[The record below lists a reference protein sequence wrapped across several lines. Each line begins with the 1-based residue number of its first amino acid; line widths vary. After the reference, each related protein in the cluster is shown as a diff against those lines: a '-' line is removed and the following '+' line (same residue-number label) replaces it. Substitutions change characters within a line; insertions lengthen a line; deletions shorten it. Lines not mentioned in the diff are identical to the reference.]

1 MKKKILVT
9 LFAMTMTAAMITGC
23 GNKPSQSLA
32 AESSQ
37 ESTVES
43 SEAST
48 DESTAET
55 EPSTETEP
63 TQESESAPEQTE
75 QESSVETASEPT
87 EASTEESQD
96 SNQAASEEA
105 PKETEAADPAVESSA
120 SVESVPETTTA
131 PETAALTEQAE
142 QPQAPDY
149 AVTAMSATM
158 YVKNSVNLRQGPG
171 TGYAKVG
178 SLNKGDQVNVTGQA
192 DNGWYQLD
200 SGAFVS
206 NKYLDSNAP
215 ATTAAAVPGA
225 AGLPTDP
232 AEIVN
237 PLEVSSVSAYVANA
251 TDFFNYL
258 NQQREAAGLCTLTWD
273 DGMAAVAQ
281 RRAKELAT
289 DFSHNGNVE
298 RYNEN
303 IHTTNNMS
311 STYVDWYNSF
321 YNSTAHRETMMNP
334 NIGRGSAA
342 LYFDGFNNY
351 YVVCNFEGN
360 PISAEELL
368 EQFNPDNM
376 VQIGE
381 NAYIGKSEYDA
392 VINAGIDPSAQPDDE
407 ANKRMD
413 ELDRLAEEGLID
425 VPSLN

>member
-1 MKKKILVT
+1 MKKKILVA

-48 DESTAET
+48 EESTAET
-55 EPSTETEP
+55 EPSTESEPSTEAEP

-215 ATTAAAVPGA
+215 ATTVATVPGT
-225 AGLPTDP
+225 AGLPTDLTGAAAPVLTDTDLLALP
-232 AEIVN
+232 ATTASTGV
-237 PLEVSSVSAYVANA
+237 
-251 TDFFNYL
+251 DFLNYL
-258 NQQREAAGLCTLTWD
+258 NQQRSAAGLGTLTWD

-281 RRAKELAT
+281 RRAQEITKGL
-289 DFSHNGNVE
+289 DHSGNVE
-298 RYNEN
+298 QYGE
-303 IHTTNNMS
+303 IIQQAISGSATE
-311 STYVDWYNSF
+311 WYNNW
-321 YNSTAHRETMMNP
+321 YNF
-334 NIGRGSAA
+334 GR
-342 LYFDGFNNY
+342 
-351 YVVCNFEGN
+351 
-360 PISAEELL
+360 
-368 EQFNPDNM
+368 
-376 VQIGE
+376 
-381 NAYIGKSEYDA
+381 
-392 VINAGIDPSAQPDDE
+392 
-407 ANKRMD
+407 
-413 ELDRLAEEGLID
+413 
-425 VPSLN
+425 